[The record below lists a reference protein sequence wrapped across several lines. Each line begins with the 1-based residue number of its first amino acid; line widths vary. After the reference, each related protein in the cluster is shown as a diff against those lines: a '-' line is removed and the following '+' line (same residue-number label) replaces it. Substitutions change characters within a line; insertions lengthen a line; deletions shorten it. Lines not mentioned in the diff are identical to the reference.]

1 METNTLPQIPLW
13 IRIKTGYDSRLVDV
27 NELKSQLEELKIPV
41 QTSAPWHPSCSTGL
55 EFVFELFANITLK
68 DVILSGLMYDGFKF
82 AIKKVWNILKAFI
95 SKNQDA
101 DFDPSIIIRLD
112 DVTIRLNGSE
122 YLSIEDQTEI
132 LEDIASH
139 IRHLSNQGIND
150 IVKIDIPCLPCYLPE
165 DIPSTYDG
173 KVWRIKYGTDEYA
186 YYDPATR
193 QLL

>member
-1 METNTLPQIPLW
+1 METSTSPQIPLW
-13 IRIKTGYDSRLVDV
+13 VRIETGHDSRLVDV
-27 NELKSQLEELKIPV
+27 HELKSQLEELKIPV

-68 DVILSGLMYDGFKF
+68 DIILSGILYDGFKF
-82 AIKKVWNILKAFI
+82 AIKKVWNILKSFA

-101 DFDPSIIIRLD
+101 DFDPNIIIRLD
-112 DVTIRLNGSE
+112 DVTIELNGSE
-122 YLSIEDQTEI
+122 HISIENQTEI
-132 LEDIASH
+132 LENIASH

-173 KVWRIKYGTDEYA
+173 KVWRIKYGADDCA
-186 YYDPATR
+186 YYIPASK
-193 QLL
+193 QIL